1 MKIKAFIL
9 LALLTS
15 TTAFAQFF
23 PARVGVTVL
32 PGLVTAQV
40 VNPFFHPIICGG
52 QVFGQL
58 SNGAIVNSF
67 FFEQILGVGDFRFAY
82 VNSNFLPFVNA
93 WTNIN
98 CRYFF

>member
-1 MKIKAFIL
+1 MKLKAIL
-9 LALLTS
+9 FVALLTS

-40 VNPFFHPIICGG
+40 VNPFFQPVVCSG

-58 SNGAIVNSF
+58 SNGAVVNSF
-67 FFEQILGVGDFRFAY
+67 FFEQILGVGDYRYAY
-82 VNSNFLPFVNA
+82 VNSAYLPFVNA

-98 CRYFF
+98 CRYF